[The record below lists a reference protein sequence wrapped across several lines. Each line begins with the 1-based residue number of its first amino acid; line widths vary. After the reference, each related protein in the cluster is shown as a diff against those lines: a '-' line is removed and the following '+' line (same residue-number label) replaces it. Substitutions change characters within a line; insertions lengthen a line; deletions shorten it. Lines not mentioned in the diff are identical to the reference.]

1 MPEEEKKKKPSEIP
15 VDIDTSGP
23 EVDVTLEESKAE
35 TVEAAPETNET
46 EQETSKKEEDT
57 KLEEYS
63 KGVQNRIAKL
73 TRKMREAER
82 REQAAVEYA
91 AAIEK
96 KRKVDQERF
105 QKVDSDY
112 NKRFEEN
119 LKTGMD
125 AAQKELSLAI
135 EQGDAAAQVEANKRI
150 ASLAFETAKL
160 QQRQQAPVQQE
171 SEPVKLSDGGQLPDE
186 APRSLPQADP
196 RAEEWA
202 AKNDW
207 FGNDRAMTFTAF
219 EIHKDLVEKEGFD
232 PKSQEYYE
240 EIDKRIRVD
249 FPHRFGNTEQT
260 TTKPVQSVASA
271 TRSVKPGRK
280 QGRLTSSQVAI
291 AKKLGV
297 PLEEYAKQLKLTGG
311 A

>member
-207 FGNDRAMTFTAF
+207 FGNDSAMTYAAF
-219 EIHKDLVEKEGFD
+219 GIHKELVEQDGID
-232 PKSQEYYE
+232 PKTDEYYTELDRRMSE
-240 EIDKRIRVD
+240 E
-249 FPHRFGNTEQT
+249 FPHKFASKTQGK
-260 TTKPVQSVASA
+260 KPVQNVASA
-271 TRSVKPGRK
+271 SRSSSGRSSGKRSVK
-280 QGRLTSSQVAI
+280 LTARQVAL
-291 AKKLGV
+291 AKKLNV
-297 PLEEYAKQLKLTGG
+297 PLEEYAKYVKE
-311 A
+311 